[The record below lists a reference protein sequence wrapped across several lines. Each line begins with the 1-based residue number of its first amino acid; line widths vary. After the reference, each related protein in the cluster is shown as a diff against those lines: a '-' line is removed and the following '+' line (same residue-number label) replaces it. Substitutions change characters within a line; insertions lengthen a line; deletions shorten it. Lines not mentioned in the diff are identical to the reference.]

1 MLMISKIKRF
11 LTSVLRKI
19 SPAFHSRM
27 LRKEKL
33 LWSLPE
39 VFLLKRPRTFV
50 LHARDAGFFSLFFQV
65 MGAIE
70 FCQSEGHNLRVD
82 FTDGFY
88 LDSKKGG
95 NWWQYYFET
104 DQYSFT
110 DVNAP
115 HHLIDDDI
123 VLKTFSIYG
132 RNLATEVGHAIVSQ
146 IAIRPD
152 ITQYVGSF
160 ISQHFNE
167 GHMIGVHYRGTDK
180 VEGSTKESGRIPYGT
195 FIEHLEQYPA
205 SSTIFVATD
214 EELFLEEMKQQF
226 KERVIFIDALRSMND
241 HPIFQS
247 DEHSGYQKGK
257 EALIECLLLSRCD
270 ILIRTDSNLSL
281 ACRYFS
287 PNQKVLNLSNEK

>member
-1 MLMISKIKRF
+1 MLMISTIKRF

-39 VFLLKRPRTFV
+39 QFHLRRPRTFV
-50 LHARDAGFFSLFFQV
+50 LGARDAGFFSLFFQV
-65 MGAIE
+65 IGAIE

-82 FTDGFY
+82 FKDGFY

-104 DQYSFT
+104 DQYCYT
-110 DVNAP
+110 DANAP
-115 HHLIDDDI
+115 PHPIDDDI

-146 IAIRPD
+146 IAIRPE
-152 ITQYVGSF
+152 ISQYVANF

-167 GHMIGVHYRGTDK
+167 GQMIGVHYRGTDK
-180 VEGSTKESGRIPYGT
+180 VEGTTKESGRIPYST
-195 FIEHLEQYPA
+195 FLEHLEQYPA

-214 EELFLEEMKQQF
+214 EESFLEEMKQHFQ
-226 KERVIFIDALRSMND
+226 ERVIFINALRSTND

-247 DEHSGYQKGK
+247 HAHSGYQKGK
-257 EALIECLLLSRCD
+257 EALIECLLLSQCD
-270 ILIRTDSNLSL
+270 ILIRTDSNLSH

-287 PNQKVLNLSNEK
+287 PNQTVINLSD